1 MTMKKTNPHNITNA
15 VSPLKK
21 KSSYKGGTKIKGVAT
36 IGKTF
41 AGTKMQLRHGGFGPS
56 KGNKNKPGYNINTS
70 FRIPNKPQRKA
81 GTPPPAPAKPYG
93 YGPDGQIVFNPQITV
108 QGSTINN
115 NNEDININQNAGGT
129 KDNTTETVTT
139 TEERELESY
148 DDFWNSRIKDKS
160 KWSKG
165 MRQYLKGV
173 DMNDPDAVEKAR
185 QEWER
190 VSRKHAHKRNKGKK
204 TKTVTTTKTVN
215 NGGVGGDVN
224 QSVTINK

>member
-1 MTMKKTNPHNITNA
+1 M
-15 VSPLKK
+15 
-21 KSSYKGGTKIKGVAT
+21 
-36 IGKTF
+36 
-41 AGTKMQLRHGGFGPS
+41 
-56 KGNKNKPGYNINTS
+56 
-70 FRIPNKPQRKA
+70 
-81 GTPPPAPAKPYG
+81 
-93 YGPDGQIVFNPQITV
+93 

-129 KDNTTETVTT
+129 KANTTETVTT

-215 NGGVGGDVN
+215 NGGVGGGSN
-224 QSVTINK
+224 QSVVINK